1 MNKAGPLLLVLV
13 ALVAVGAYN
22 YHRNEGLDR
31 ELQNRPHAG
40 ISTKDLDVLAAAH
53 KSELERLDRKL
64 GAQSDGTREVARYAP
79 SDLKGKLQGFD
90 RFQTRNKAWKELYR
104 EKLDQELALEGIE
117 KERALRRQGLDRRW
131 VQVWRR
137 ATTF

>member
-1 MNKAGPLLLVLV
+1 MRLVGPLLLVLV
-13 ALVAVGAYN
+13 ALAGVGFYN
-22 YHRNEGLDR
+22 YQRNAGLDR
-31 ELQNRPHAG
+31 ELANRPHAG
-40 ISTKDLDVLAAAH
+40 ISTSDLDVLYQAH
-53 KSELERLDRKL
+53 KAELEKLERKL
-64 GAQSDGTREVARYAP
+64 AVQSDGTKEVGNYAP
-79 SDLKGKLQGFD
+79 SDFKGKVQGFD
-90 RFQTRNKAWKELYR
+90 RFQTRNKAWKEVYR